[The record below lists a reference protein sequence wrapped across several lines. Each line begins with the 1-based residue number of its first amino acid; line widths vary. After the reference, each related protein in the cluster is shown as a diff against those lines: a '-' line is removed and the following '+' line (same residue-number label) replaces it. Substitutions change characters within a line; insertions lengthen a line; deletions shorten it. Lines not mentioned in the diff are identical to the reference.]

1 MIHQEMDIDH
11 DWVFLPDNGFLDMN
25 QDGEKKVHRGKR
37 NSDTKLVFLTDYFN
51 NEQPLPSGNSRRDPK
66 QVVPVSFP
74 LEAKIF
80 KAPENELGKDTSH
93 TTTRV
98 PIDVTST
105 PSMIPEKIKEPDIGS
120 VESDKEA
127 KTQVSFR
134 KPTYNESDDMTNKM
148 DSPKSTTRGVIP
160 QIDAAGTFNFDDKK
174 SEVLE
179 NKSSQRKKD
188 LVERKVENKEDV
200 TWEENSGGLNL
211 RKWSLTGIGAICSF
225 GVAAATFCIIILGSQ
240 QRHRQQQQNQKL
252 LFQRYTDDKRMKQV
266 VHHTTKLNKA
276 ISAVR
281 GVPITRAHITFGGY
295 YDGL

>member
-11 DWVFLPDNGFLDMN
+11 EWVFLPDNRFLDIN
-25 QDGEKKVHRGKR
+25 QAGEKKVHGGKR
-37 NSDTKLVFLTDYFN
+37 DSDTKLVFLTDYFN
-51 NEQPLPSGNSRRDPK
+51 KEQPPPSGNSRTTPK
-66 QVVPVSFP
+66 KVVPVSLP
-74 LEAKIF
+74 LEPRIF
-80 KAPENELGKDTSH
+80 KAPENELGKE

-98 PIDVTST
+98 PIDFTST

-120 VESDKEA
+120 EV

-134 KPTYNESDDMTNKM
+134 KPTYNDQSVDMTNKM
-148 DSPKSTTRGVIP
+148 DSPKSTTRGVNIP
-160 QIDAAGTFNFDDKK
+160 QIDAAGTFNFDDK

-179 NKSSQRKKD
+179 NKISSPRKKD
-188 LVERKVENKEDV
+188 LVEKKVENKEDV
-200 TWEENSGGLNL
+200 AWEENSGGLNL
-211 RKWSLTGIGAICSF
+211 WKWSLTGIGAICSF

-266 VHHTTKLNKA
+266 VHHTTKLNEA

>member
-11 DWVFLPDNGFLDMN
+11 EWVFLPDNEFKDIN
-25 QDGEKKVHRGKR
+25 RDGEKKVHGGKG
-37 NSDTKLVFLTDYFN
+37 SSGTKLVFLTDYFDK
-51 NEQPLPSGNSRRDPK
+51 EQPPPSGNSRRAPK

-74 LEAKIF
+74 LEPCIF
-80 KAPENELGKDTSH
+80 KPPE

-98 PIDVTST
+98 PIDVTS
-105 PSMIPEKIKEPDIGS
+105 EKIKEPPGSGS
-120 VESDKEA
+120 VEGDKEV

-134 KPTYNESDDMTNKM
+134 KPTYNESVDMTNKM
-148 DSPKSTTRGVIP
+148 DSPKSTVKGVITP
-160 QIDAAGTFNFDDKK
+160 QIDASGAFNFDDK

-179 NKSSQRKKD
+179 NNKSSPRKKD
-188 LVERKVENKEDV
+188 LVEKKVEDEEDV

-211 RKWSLTGIGAICSF
+211 WKWSLTGIGAICSF
-225 GVAAATFCIIILGSQ
+225 GVAAATFCFIILGTQ
-240 QRHRQQQQNQKL
+240 HRHKQQQQNQKL
-252 LFQRYTDDKRMKQV
+252 LFQRYNDGKRMKQV
-266 VHHTTKLNKA
+266 VHHTTKLNDA

>member
-11 DWVFLPDNGFLDMN
+11 EWVFLPDNRFLEIS
-25 QDGEKKVHRGKR
+25 QDGEKKVHGGKR

-51 NEQPLPSGNSRRDPK
+51 NEQPPPSGNSRRVPK

-74 LEAKIF
+74 LEPRIY
-80 KAPENELGKDTSH
+80 KAPENELGKE
-93 TTTRV
+93 TTKRV
-98 PIDVTST
+98 PIGVTST
-105 PSMIPEKIKEPDIGS
+105 PSMIPDIGS
-120 VESDKEA
+120 VEGDKEV

-134 KPTYNESDDMTNKM
+134 KPTYNDQSVDMTNKM

-160 QIDAAGTFNFDDKK
+160 QIDAAGTFNFDDK

-179 NKSSQRKKD
+179 NKSSPRKKD
-188 LVERKVENKEDV
+188 LVEKKVQNDEDV

-211 RKWSLTGIGAICSF
+211 WKLSLTGIGAICSF
-225 GVAAATFCIIILGSQ
+225 GFAAATFCIIILGNQ

-266 VHHTTKLNKA
+266 VHHTTKLNEA

>member
-25 QDGEKKVHRGKR
+25 QDGEKKVHRGKG
-37 NSDTKLVFLTDYFN
+37 NSDTKLIFLTDYFN
-51 NEQPLPSGNSRRDPK
+51 KEQPPPSGNSRGVPK

-74 LEAKIF
+74 LEPRIF
-80 KAPENELGKDTSH
+80 KAPEKELGKE

-98 PIDVTST
+98 PIDVTSM
-105 PSMIPEKIKEPDIGS
+105 PSMIPEMIKEPDIRS
-120 VESDKEA
+120 VEGDKEV

-134 KPTYNESDDMTNKM
+134 KPTYNDQSVDMTNKM

-160 QIDAAGTFNFDDKK
+160 QIDTAGTFNFDDK

-179 NKSSQRKKD
+179 TKSSPRKKD
-188 LVERKVENKEDV
+188 LVEKKVENKEDV

-240 QRHRQQQQNQKL
+240 QRHGQQQQNQKL
-252 LFQRYTDDKRMKQV
+252 LFQRYTDDKV
-266 VHHTTKLNKA
+266 
-276 ISAVR
+276 
-281 GVPITRAHITFGGY
+281 
-295 YDGL
+295 

>member
-11 DWVFLPDNGFLDMN
+11 EWVFLPDSGILDIN
-25 QDGEKKVHRGKR
+25 QDDEKKVHRGKR

-51 NEQPLPSGNSRRDPK
+51 KEQPPPSGNSRRVPK

-74 LEAKIF
+74 LEPRIF
-80 KAPENELGKDTSH
+80 KAPENELGKE

-98 PIDVTST
+98 PIDVTSI
-105 PSMIPEKIKEPDIGS
+105 PSMIPEKIKEPDIRS
-120 VESDKEA
+120 VEGDKEV

-134 KPTYNESDDMTNKM
+134 KPTYNESVDMTNKM

-179 NKSSQRKKD
+179 NKSSPRKKD
-188 LVERKVENKEDV
+188 LMEKKVENKEDV

-211 RKWSLTGIGAICSF
+211 WKWSLTGIGAICSF

-240 QRHRQQQQNQKL
+240 QRHRQQQHNQKL

-266 VHHTTKLNKA
+266 VHHTTKLNEA

-281 GVPITRAHITFGGY
+281 GVPITGAHITFGGY
-295 YDGL
+295 YDSL

>member
-11 DWVFLPDNGFLDMN
+11 EWVFLPDNGFRDIN
-25 QDGEKKVHRGKR
+25 QDGEKKVHGGKR
-37 NSDTKLVFLTDYFN
+37 SSDTKLVLLTDYFDM
-51 NEQPLPSGNSRRDPK
+51 EQRPPSGNSMRVPK

-74 LEAKIF
+74 LEPRIL
-80 KAPENELGKDTSH
+80 KAPENALGKE
-93 TTTRV
+93 TTTWV
-98 PIDVTST
+98 PISVTST

-120 VESDKEA
+120 VEADKEV

-134 KPTYNESDDMTNKM
+134 KPTYNESVDMTQKM

-160 QIDAAGTFNFDDKK
+160 QIDSAGTFNFDDK

-179 NKSSQRKKD
+179 NKSSPRRKD
-188 LVERKVENKEDV
+188 LVEKKVENEDV

-211 RKWSLTGIGAICSF
+211 WKWSLTGIGAICSF

-252 LFQRYTDDKRMKQV
+252 SFQRYADDKRMKQV
-266 VHHTTKLNKA
+266 VQHVTKLNEA

-281 GVPITRAHITFGGY
+281 GGPTTRARITYGGY